1 MDQHPERTPH
11 DSRKS
16 DHQSTAIPSGGQSEV
31 EAADLETAKRFDAAR
46 GGSRSA
52 MGELFE
58 TCRNY
63 LLLVANISVGDDL
76 RARVAASDLVQETFL
91 EAGEIFERFTGSST
105 EELLRWLTR
114 ILENKLGNAVKRHL
128 RAAKR
133 DASREVQ
140 LGGDTCLLD
149 GFRDELCPPPSDILA
164 DHEEGDRIH
173 AVVLQLPFDY
183 RQVIDLRVNQ
193 ALSYAQVGRAM
204 NRTGDAARKL
214 FVRAIDDLRSRMRAD
229 DQAASQR

>member
-1 MDQHPERTPH
+1 MGQPPDRTPR
-11 DSRKS
+11 DSEKIE
-16 DHQSTAIPSGGQSEV
+16 QQTTANSSRGPSEGDW
-31 EAADLETAKRFDAAR
+31 ANAETAKRLAAAR
-46 GGSRSA
+46 GGSRAA

-76 RARVAASDLVQETFL
+76 RARVAASDLVQDTFL
-91 EAGEIFERFTGSST
+91 EAGEIFERFTGGST
-105 EELLRWLTR
+105 EELLRWLSR

-133 DASREVQ
+133 DASREVR
-140 LGGDTCLLD
+140 LGGDAWILD
-149 GFRDELCPPPSDILA
+149 GFTDELCPAPGDQLA
-164 DHEEGDRIH
+164 DHEEEVRIH
-173 AVVLQLPFDY
+173 AVVLELPLDY
-183 RQVIDLRVNQ
+183 RRVIDLRVNQ
-193 ALSYAQVGRAM
+193 ALSYAQVGEAM

-229 DQAASQR
+229 DQAAGQS

>member
-1 MDQHPERTPH
+1 
-11 DSRKS
+11 
-16 DHQSTAIPSGGQSEV
+16 
-31 EAADLETAKRFDAAR
+31 
-46 GGSRSA
+46 

-63 LLLVANISVGDDL
+63 LLLVANISVVDDL
-76 RARVAASDLVQETFL
+76 RARVAASDLVRAKRFSK
-91 EAGEIFERFTGSST
+91 AGAFERFTGSST

-114 ILENKLGNAVKRHL
+114 ILENKLGKSNAVKRHL

-173 AVVLQLPFDY
+173 AVVLQLPLDY
-183 RQVIDLRVNQ
+183 RRVIDLRVNQ
-193 ALSYAQVGRAM
+193 ALSDAQVGQAM

-229 DQAASQR
+229 DHAASQ

>member
-11 DSRKS
+11 DSGKS
-16 DHQSTAIPSGGQSEV
+16 EHQSTAIPSGGPSEV
-31 EAADLETAKRFDAAR
+31 DGADLATAKRFDAAR

-63 LLLVANISVGDDL
+63 LLLVATISVGDDL

-91 EAGEIFERFTGSST
+91 EAGEIFERFTGGST
-105 EELLRWLTR
+105 EELLRWLSR

-133 DASREVQ
+133 DASREVR
-140 LGGDTCLLD
+140 LGGDPWILD
-149 GFRDELCPPPSDILA
+149 GFTDELCAAPGDLLA
-164 DHEEGDRIH
+164 DHEEEVRIH
-173 AVVLQLPFDY
+173 AVVLELPLDY
-183 RQVIDLRVNQ
+183 RRVIDLRVNQ
-193 ALSYAQVGRAM
+193 ALSYAQVGQAM

-229 DQAASQR
+229 DQAASQ